1 MTTSD
6 AALAPTELRKV
17 SGGFDPASGNWIHRG
32 LDLSTPTEI
41 TDDEKAAFKGH
52 YGTQFGVPMH
62 GLDWWLDRDAEV
74 LKRYRLYCSLT
85 LRVEPAVMGGGT
97 LAFYMLMG
105 YVKGA
110 RYCMHSFLND
120 GLSRAQANEMIAIAF
135 IHAGP
140 RGMETIQEAMADL
153 DFPEAPNPAAKFPKG
168 WAVDLDAFKSGLDFS
183 TVTLSADEKSRLY
196 DWYLRTI
203 GEIPPYVRFMAEH
216 RPALMKTHRA
226 RIENLLYTL
235 PKQVYPTA
243 LLYYHVMS
251 RTAEGIRENVLLCKA
266 WGVSKSDTLDV
277 IGNALVYGQMEA
289 ASMVQREAG
298 DIFDGWQD

>member
-1 MTTSD
+1 MPEI
-6 AALAPTELRKV
+6 AAAELRKV
-17 SGGFDPASGNWIHRG
+17 SGGFDPDAGNWVHRG

-41 TDDEKAAFKGH
+41 TDAEIAAFKGH
-52 YGTQFGVPMH
+52 YGSQFGVPMH
-62 GLDWWLDRDAEV
+62 GLDWWIDRNPEV

-85 LRVEPAVMGGGT
+85 LRVQPAVMGGGT

-120 GLSRAQANEMIAIAF
+120 GLSRAQALEMIAIAF

-140 RGMETIQEAMADL
+140 RGMETIAEAM
-153 DFPEAPNPAAKFPKG
+153 E
-168 WAVDLDAFKSGLDFS
+168 GLDFAERPDPPARFPDGWAPDVDAFRSGIDYS
-183 TVTLSADEKSRLY
+183 TVDLTGPEKAKLY
-196 DWYLRTI
+196 DWYLRTL

-216 RPALMKTHRA
+216 RPRLLKTHRA
-226 RIENLLYTL
+226 RIENMLYVL

-277 IGNALVYGQMEA
+277 IGNALVYGQMEGA
-289 ASMVQREAG
+289 TMVQREAG
-298 DIFDGWQD
+298 DIFDGWAD

>member
-1 MTTSD
+1 
-6 AALAPTELRKV
+6 
-17 SGGFDPASGNWIHRG
+17 
-32 LDLSTPTEI
+32 
-41 TDDEKAAFKGH
+41 
-52 YGTQFGVPMH
+52 MH
-62 GLDWWLDRDAEV
+62 GLDW
-74 LKRYRLYCSLT
+74 C
-85 LRVEPAVMGGGT
+85 
-97 LAFYMLMG
+97 FYMLMG
-105 YVKGA
+105 YAKGA

-120 GLSRAQANEMIAIAF
+120 GLSKAQALEMIAIAF

-140 RGMETIQEAMADL
+140 RGMETIAEAMEGL
-153 DFPEAPNPAAKFPKG
+153 EFPDHPDPPARFPRG
-168 WAVDLDAFKSGLDFS
+168 WAPDVEAFRSGIDYS
-183 TVTLSADEKSRLY
+183 TVNLTPDEKAKLY

-216 RPALMKTHRA
+216 RPRLLKTHRA
-226 RIENLLYTL
+226 RIENMLYVL

-251 RTAEGIRENVLLCKA
+251 RTAEGIRENALLCKA

-289 ASMVQREAG
+289 ATMVQREAG